1 MSQGLKRSDYFYT
14 LPQDRIA
21 QHPIEPRDASRLM
34 VVDRAKPGVSHHIF
48 RELPDF
54 LRPGDVLVVNDTRVL
69 PARLLGERPTGGHAE
84 VLLLKRR
91 DLDRWECL
99 VKPGRRLR
107 PGATVSFG
115 GGELVAHIER
125 ELPDGGRIVRFAY
138 EGVFEQVLERLG
150 RMPLPPYIKE
160 QLEDQ
165 QRYQTVYAQHAG
177 SAAAPTAGLHFTPEL
192 MARIEGMG
200 VPIVRVLLHVG
211 LGTFRPVKEDDVT
224 DHKMHSE
231 YYEVS
236 EQAAERVNAAR
247 RTGGRIISVGT
258 TSCRVLE
265 TASDADH
272 VLHAGRGW
280 TDIFIYPGYA
290 FKQVDALIT
299 NFHLPES
306 TLLML
311 VSALAGRER
320 MLAAYETAVQ
330 EGYRFFSFG
339 DAMLIL

>member
-150 RMPLPPYIKE
+150 RMPDVYKRQQTCGTTALRRRGSLPTGTSACPMSLSKGI
-160 QLEDQ
+160 
-165 QRYQTVYAQHAG
+165 G
-177 SAAAPTAGLHFTPEL
+177 AAA
-192 MARIEGMG
+192 
-200 VPIVRVLLHVG
+200 
-211 LGTFRPVKEDDVT
+211 
-224 DHKMHSE
+224 
-231 YYEVS
+231 
-236 EQAAERVNAAR
+236 
-247 RTGGRIISVGT
+247 
-258 TSCRVLE
+258 
-265 TASDADH
+265 
-272 VLHAGRGW
+272 
-280 TDIFIYPGYA
+280 
-290 FKQVDALIT
+290 
-299 NFHLPES
+299 
-306 TLLML
+306 
-311 VSALAGRER
+311 
-320 MLAAYETAVQ
+320 
-330 EGYRFFSFG
+330 
-339 DAMLIL
+339 